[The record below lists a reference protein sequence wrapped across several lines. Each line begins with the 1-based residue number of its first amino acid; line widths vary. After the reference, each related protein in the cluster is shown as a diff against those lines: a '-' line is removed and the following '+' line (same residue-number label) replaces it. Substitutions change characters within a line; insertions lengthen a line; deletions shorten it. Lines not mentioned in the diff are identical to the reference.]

1 MIQINRIQK
10 RKSVVE
16 TKKYSISGLII
27 IKKNKQIIMLKLPRQ
42 KTKYLVLIVVTA
54 SLTAVENEIPDVNNL
69 VKKKKRKKHD
79 AKILGV
85 ESKNI
90 TVANYKKFTKVLLMI
105 K

>member
-1 MIQINRIQK
+1 MIQINQIQK

-54 SLTAVENEIPDVNNL
+54 SLTAVENEIPDVKNQA
-69 VKKKKRKKHD
+69 KKKKKKHD

>member
-1 MIQINRIQK
+1 MIQINQIQK

-69 VKKKKRKKHD
+69 VKKKKEKNMMQKYW
-79 AKILGV
+79 ALNLKILLQLIT
-85 ESKNI
+85 KNLQK
-90 TVANYKKFTKVLLMI
+90 YC
-105 K
+105 